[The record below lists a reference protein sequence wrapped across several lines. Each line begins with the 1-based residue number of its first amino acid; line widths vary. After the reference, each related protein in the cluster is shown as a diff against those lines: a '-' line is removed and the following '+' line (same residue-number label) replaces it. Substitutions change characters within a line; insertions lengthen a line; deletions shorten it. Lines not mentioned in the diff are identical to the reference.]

1 MSGLELGVVVAGNL
15 LSLVVLP
22 LLEPDVRV
30 VFALFG
36 GLALGFAILWD
47 ALRVESGDWQ

>member
-1 MSGLELGVVVAGNL
+1 MSGFELGVVVAGNL

-22 LLEPDVRV
+22 LLVPDVRI

-47 ALRVESGDWQ
+47 SLRVDSGDWR